1 MYLAT
6 GRKIEIIHM
15 NMFLGETISLIVA
28 LSWTATALFAEVA
41 SKRWGTLPFNVVR
54 MVLSLMLLSLTLWY
68 TTGAPYPIGTDSA
81 TWMWLGLSGFVG
93 YVLGDYCLFQSYI
106 LIGSR
111 FGQLFMT
118 LSAPSAAIAA
128 WMMLGEKMSPLA
140 ILGMLITMFGIGMS
154 VLNKADADTGKR
166 HKLQL
171 KLPLAGVLFAIGA
184 GMGQGVGL
192 VLSKVGMQA
201 YTTSLSSQGL
211 ELGTMMPFAST
222 MIRAIIG
229 LIGFSTALLLFTKNG
244 GRKLRHASTDTRGL
258 AFAFGA
264 AFMGPFLGV
273 SLSLMA
279 TLYTS
284 TGIAQTI
291 MALTPIFILLP
302 SRLFFKQRI
311 TTLEVVG
318 AIISVIGVSLFF
330 V

>member
-1 MYLAT
+1 MFI
-6 GRKIEIIHM
+6 GEI
-15 NMFLGETISLIVA
+15 ISLIVA

-54 MVLSLMLLSLTLWY
+54 MVLSLLLLSATLWC
-68 TTGAPYPIGTDSA
+68 TIGSPYPLYADGK

-106 LIGSR
+106 LISSR

-140 ILGMLITMFGIGMS
+140 VLGMLITMFGIGLS
-154 VLNKADADTGKR
+154 VLNKSDSNSKGR
-166 HKLQL
+166 KLQL
-171 KLPLAGVLFAIGA
+171 KLPLRGVLFAIGA
-184 GMGQGVGL
+184 GMGQGIGL

-201 YTTSLSSQGL
+201 YSASIAANGAD
-211 ELGTMMPFAST
+211 LGYMMPFAST
-222 MIRAIIG
+222 MIRTIIG
-229 LIGFSTALLLFTKNG
+229 LIGFTTALLLFTKTG
-244 GRKLRHASTDTRGL
+244 KHKLAL
-258 AFAFGA
+258 AAHDGKGMACSLGA
-264 AFMGPFLGV
+264 AMMGPFIGV

-302 SRLFFKQRI
+302 SRLLFKQRV
-311 TTLEVVG
+311 TALEVVG
-318 AIISVIGVSLFF
+318 AIISVCGVCLFF